1 MANVTTHEELI
12 VRMDFDRFPKRF
24 TCKGEDVSPRVRI
37 DGMTQPFLAIL
48 LEDHDAPGEAVRP
61 LGHMERSGQGEIPEN
76 ISKVERPPELEGAV
90 QGSTTGGEIGYEG
103 PCPPRGQIHRYELK
117 VYGYD
122 APARPAARGDQG
134 GALEGP
140 RRKIFRVW
148 GDGRALRPLT
158 QDAQIYQR
166 SIPSTVTCCPLAL

>member
-1 MANVTTHEELI
+1 MANVTTHEKLI

-48 LEDHDAPGEAVRP
+48 LEDHDAPERP
-61 LGHMERSGQGEIPEN
+61 FVHWVIWNVPARGEIPEN

-122 APARPAARGDQG
+122 APLDLQP
-134 GALEGP
+134 GATRAELL
-140 RRKIFRVW
+140 KAL
-148 GDGRALRPLT
+148 DGRYSEYGETVALFGR
-158 QDAQIYQR
+158 
-166 SIPSTVTCCPLAL
+166 